1 MQYHDSQV
9 GLPKETPRKEL
20 KKKFLRSR
28 TSEKSPEAIQ
38 EKERAFTQDF
48 SVEMYLPYPTMRTSN
63 VEVNALICLSEYL
76 RSHPGCTINSCVTLG
91 KQIPF
96 SGS

>member
-1 MQYHDSQV
+1 MQYRDSQV

-38 EKERAFTQDF
+38 EKERAFRV
-48 SVEMYLPYPTMRTSN
+48 SMYES
-63 VEVNALICLSEYL
+63 
-76 RSHPGCTINSCVTLG
+76 
-91 KQIPF
+91 K
-96 SGS
+96 GSI